1 MGRPSPLAVA
11 LLVLGGFL
19 VPVAAMAEAAPLKVP
34 DAQQFVG
41 APRGQRVSGDD
52 LDRRTAEVAALLRC
66 PVCQGLSVG
75 DSPSE
80 MARSMKLQVHDML
93 AQGYTQQ
100 QILDYFEVSYGQFVL
115 LEPKRVGVN
124 WLVWVAP
131 IAALLLGAVVIVG
144 KMRSMRRDHRARASA
159 FVAEHEAGA
168 GPPPPAADIDPYLAR
183 VRALARGESDKT

>member
-1 MGRPSPLAVA
+1 MFRPALLPLAAA
-11 LLVLGGFL
+11 LLWTAL
-19 VPVAAMAEAAPLKVP
+19 VPAGMAQQSPLKVP

-41 APRGQRVSGDD
+41 APRGARVSGEALD
-52 LDRRTAEVAALLRC
+52 LRTAEVAALLRC

-93 AQGYTQQ
+93 AQGYSQQ

-124 WLVWVAP
+124 WIVWVAP
-131 IAALLLGAVVIVG
+131 IAALLLGALVITG
-144 KMRSMRRDHRARASA
+144 KMRSMRSDHRARAAA
-159 FVAEHEAGA
+159 FVSEQEAGVN
-168 GPPPPAADIDPYLAR
+168 PAVRAAETDPYLAR
-183 VRALARGESDKT
+183 VRALARGEDQES